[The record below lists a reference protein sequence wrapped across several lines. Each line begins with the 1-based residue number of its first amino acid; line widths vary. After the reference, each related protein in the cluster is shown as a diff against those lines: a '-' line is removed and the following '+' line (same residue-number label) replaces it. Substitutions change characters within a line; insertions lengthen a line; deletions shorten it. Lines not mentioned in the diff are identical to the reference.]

1 MLYRIAHALWGDVS
15 RDEAKK
21 FGLLAGV
28 FFFTV
33 GAYWML
39 RELKDA
45 LLMHF
50 VGTQGI
56 PYAKMISLVSI
67 ILILI
72 FYNKL
77 VDLLE
82 KTHLVYLVATVYGFI
97 YLSIA
102 FLLTHPTIGLA
113 NLETSPFRILGWVLY
128 VAIEAYGSIVIPLFW
143 AYVASITDSISARK
157 GYPIILGGAQTGT
170 ILGSVVTMTM
180 ATKIGI
186 PALFAI
192 ASVAVLCVPIM
203 LKLFTVMCPPT
214 QIAVQDSKKKST
226 GVFEGLRLIFSKPY
240 LMGILFVS
248 TIYEIISFLIEYQMK
263 VCAKQTLGSTEKV
276 VEFMGLQG
284 LLVNSLAF
292 VFALIGTSF
301 LIRRFGLRTCLML
314 YPTMLACLVLFAW
327 SLPSLY
333 VFLACVV
340 GIKGLGYALNNP
352 CKEIMYIPTS
362 KDVKFKAKSWIDAT
376 GGRSTKGIGA
386 TIGAFFPVMSE
397 LLFFGSIISLGII
410 AVWIPIA
417 WYVGTTN
424 RKLVEENKI
433 IE

>member
-1 MLYRIAHALWGDVS
+1 MFYRISQTLWGDIS
-15 RDEAKK
+15 GEEAKK
-21 FGLLAGV
+21 FGLLSGI
-28 FFFTV
+28 FFFIV

-67 ILILI
+67 VLILL

-77 VDLLE
+77 VDLFE
-82 KTHLVYLVATVYGFI
+82 KTHLVYIVATFYGVL

-102 FLLTHPTIGLA
+102 YLLTLPTIGMA
-113 NLETSPFRILGWVLY
+113 NTVTSPYRILGWVTY
-128 VAIEAYGSIVIPLFW
+128 VAIEAFGSIVVSLFW
-143 AYVASITDSISARK
+143 AYVASIMDNASARR
-157 GYPIILGGAQTGT
+157 GYPVILAGAQFGT
-170 ILGSVVTMTM
+170 ILGSILTMTM
-180 ATKIGI
+180 ATRIGV
-186 PALFAI
+186 PVLFAI
-192 ASVAVLCVPIM
+192 AAMAVLCVPVMMKI
-203 LKLFTVMCPPT
+203 FTLCYPAPENV
-214 QIAVQDSKKKST
+214 VQEKKAST
-226 GVFEGLRLIFSKPY
+226 GILEGLRLILSKPY
-240 LMGILFVS
+240 LMGILVVS

-263 VCAKQTLGSTEKV
+263 GCAKQTLGATEKV

-284 LLVNSLAF
+284 LLVNGLAF
-292 VFALIGTSF
+292 AFALVGTSF
-301 LIRRFGLRTCLML
+301 FIRKFGLRTCLIL
-314 YPTMLACLVLFAW
+314 YPSMIACLVLFAW
-327 SLPSLY
+327 NLPSLY

-340 GIKGLGYALNNP
+340 AIKALSYTLNGP

-362 KDVKFKAKSWIDAT
+362 KDVKFKAKSWIDAV
-376 GGRSTKGIGA
+376 GGRSSKGIGA

-397 LLFFGSIISLGII
+397 LLFFGSIISLGVI
-410 AVWIPIA
+410 AAWIPIA

-424 RKLVEENKI
+424 RKLVQDNKI